1 MCALRLKAP
10 GCSSLIP
17 TDARNAQLSKHAA
30 PAATHGNLRLAH
42 HTITVMPSIR
52 CVLNWSSVG
61 VKADLGLIIRVP
73 SHSLVSDC
81 PQVCRKPRTYPWIP
95 LTWPL
100 KSHSGFSVQRGH
112 PPGHVSFFFL
122 AVVHLSES
130 TVFKGFSQNK
140 WVFLLNMK
148 NTGFNDLQ
156 GPFWLWNRSVL
167 QHYLIGTSFSSPF
180 DRQISTLLVAHINFM
195 QLIRAEKQTNFSSE
209 VTW

>member
-112 PPGHVSFFFL
+112 PPGHVSFFFWQL
-122 AVVHLSES
+122 FIWVKAQYLKVSHR
-130 TVFKGFSQNK
+130 TNGFSCSIWRTLDSTTCK
-140 WVFLLNMK
+140 V
-148 NTGFNDLQ
+148 
-156 GPFWLWNRSVL
+156 PF
-167 QHYLIGTSFSSPF
+167 G
-180 DRQISTLLVAHINFM
+180 
-195 QLIRAEKQTNFSSE
+195 SE
-209 VTW
+209 TDQSYSII